1 MGGKLA
7 AGAGAVYVGGKL
19 ASGIGK
25 GIGNSMGGGY
35 GGGYGGMD
43 REEMEES
50 GYYPKQGYGG
60 GYNQGYNQGYGG
72 NRYQPAMSGENR
84 QEMEEIREEP
94 EEERE
99 GPFNIYG
106 IFGRK

>member
-1 MGGKLA
+1 MTIWFRNLLQPLKQ
-7 AGAGAVYVGGKL
+7 
-19 ASGIGK
+19 
-25 GIGNSMGGGY
+25 
-35 GGGYGGMD
+35 
-43 REEMEES
+43 EMEES
-50 GYYPKQGYGG
+50 GYYP
-60 GYNQGYNQGYGG
+60 NQGYGYGNQGYG
-72 NRYQPAMSGENR
+72 NRYQPAMSQENR

>member
-1 MGGKLA
+1 
-7 AGAGAVYVGGKL
+7 
-19 ASGIGK
+19 
-25 GIGNSMGGGY
+25 
-35 GGGYGGMD
+35 
-43 REEMEES
+43 MEES
-50 GYYPKQGYGG
+50 GYYPNQGYGG
-60 GYNQGYNQGYGG
+60 NYYGG
-72 NRYQPAMSGENR
+72 NRYQPAMSEENR